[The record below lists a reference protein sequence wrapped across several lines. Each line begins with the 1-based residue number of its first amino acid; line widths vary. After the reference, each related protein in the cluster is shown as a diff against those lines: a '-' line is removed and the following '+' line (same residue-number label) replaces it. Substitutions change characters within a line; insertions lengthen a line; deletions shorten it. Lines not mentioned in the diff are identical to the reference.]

1 MKTNR
6 FLITSLLTGVL
17 FGLGMVISGMTDP
30 SRVIGFL
37 DIAGQWDSSLLWVMV
52 GAIGVF
58 MPAYFGVIKK
68 QSQPR
73 YSTVFQLAKSTQIDK
88 RLLIG
93 ATIFGL
99 GWGAVG
105 VCPGPAVSSL
115 LIGNHDIWV
124 FVAFMLAGLGVTHAL
139 LAIAERR

>member
-58 MPAYFGVIKK
+58 MPAYFGLIKK

-124 FVAFMLAGLGVTHAL
+124 FVVFMLAGLGVTHVL

>member
-124 FVAFMLAGLGVTHAL
+124 FVAFMLVGLGVTHAL
-139 LAIAERR
+139 LAIVERR